1 MTDPTIPIGH
11 RDGVALM
18 EYLRNVGLEPDES
31 FLQEGLKR
39 LAQTMIELEA
49 ARQIGAGCYERTPER
64 KTYRNGHR
72 ERVWETRVG
81 EIPLRIPKVRDGTY
95 FPSLLEP
102 RRRSEK
108 ALLAVVQ
115 QAYVEGVSTRR
126 VDDLLQAL
134 GLTGIDKSR
143 VSRICK
149 ELDEVV
155 EPFRN
160 RPLEGQY
167 PFVWLDA
174 LYLKVR
180 HNHRIVSQALVIATG
195 VRESG
200 EREVLGFAL
209 GASEEE
215 AFWLDFLPAGHRDGV
230 RSLMRRGLK
239 GVQLVTSDAHEG
251 LKRALGKV
259 LAGVTWQRCRVHFT
273 LAPHCVRRSAGV
285 RNLLAHVP
293 RGDKSMV
300 AAALRTIFAQ
310 QDRQAAGVQ
319 LAEVV
324 QAMQRRWPKAAELLA
339 QAEDDI
345 LAYMA
350 FPAELWTRIYSTNP
364 LERLN
369 KEVKRRTNV
378 VGVFPD
384 GGSVMRLVGAVL
396 LEIADEWQVGRRY
409 FSLETMARLIEPQPL
424 MVSEPVSFHLAP
436 VH

>member
-1 MTDPTIPIGH
+1 MADPTIPAGH
-11 RDGVALM
+11 RDGVALVQ
-18 EYLRNVGLEPDES
+18 YLRKVGLKPDEG
-31 FLQEGLKR
+31 FLQEGLR
-39 LAQTMIELEA
+39 QLTQTVLELEA
-49 ARQIGAGCYERTPER
+49 AEQIGAGRYERTPER
-64 KTYRNGHR
+64 TTYRNGHR

-81 EIPLRIPKVRDGTY
+81 EIPLRIPKVRDGSY

-180 HNHRIVSQALVIATG
+180 QNHRIVSQALVIATG
-195 VRESG
+195 VRENG

-215 AFWLDFLPAGHRDGV
+215 AFWVDFL
-230 RSLMRRGLK
+230 RSLVRRGLQ

-251 LKRALGKV
+251 LKAALEQV
-259 LAGVTWQRCRVHFT
+259 LAGVSWQRCRVHFM
-273 LAPHCVRRSAGV
+273 

-293 RGDKSMV
+293 RGDKSIV

-310 QDRQAAGVQ
+310 PDRPAADAQ

-324 QAMQRRWPKAAELLA
+324 RAMRPRWPKAAEILA

-350 FPAELWTRIYSTNP
+350 FPGELWTRIYSTNP
-364 LERLN
+364 QERVN
-369 KEVKRRTNV
+369 KEIKRRTNV

-384 GGSVMRLVGAVL
+384 RASAIRLAGSVLV
-396 LEIADEWQVGRRY
+396 EIADDWQVGRRY
-409 FSLETMARLIEPQPL
+409 FSLDSMARVMAPQPL
-424 MVSEPVSFHLAP
+424 LVAEPVAFHLAP

>member
-1 MTDPTIPIGH
+1 MADPTM
-11 RDGVALM
+11 ALM

-31 FLQEGLKR
+31 YLQEGLR
-39 LAQTMIELEA
+39 QLTQTVMELEA
-49 ARQIGAGCYERTPER
+49 AEQVGAGRYERTPER

-72 ERVWETRVG
+72 DRIWETRVG

-108 ALLAVVQ
+108 ALLAVIQ

-149 ELDEVV
+149 DLDEVV

-195 VRESG
+195 VRENG

-209 GASEEE
+209 GTSEEE
-215 AFWLDFLPAGHRDGV
+215 AFWLDFL
-230 RSLMRRGLK
+230 RSLKRRGLT

-251 LKRALGKV
+251 LKKALSQV
-259 LAGVTWQRCRVHFT
+259 LAGVSWQRCRVHFM
-273 LAPHCVRRSAGV
+273 

-293 RGDKSMV
+293 RGDKSIV

-310 QDRQAAGVQ
+310 PGRQAAAVQ

-345 LAYMA
+345 LAYMV

-384 GGSVMRLVGAVL
+384 GGSVTRLVGAVL
-396 LEIADEWQVGRRY
+396 LEVADEWQVGRRY
-409 FSLETMARLIEPQPL
+409 FSLETMARLIEPEPL
-424 MVSEPVSFHLAP
+424 LVAEPVAFHLAP